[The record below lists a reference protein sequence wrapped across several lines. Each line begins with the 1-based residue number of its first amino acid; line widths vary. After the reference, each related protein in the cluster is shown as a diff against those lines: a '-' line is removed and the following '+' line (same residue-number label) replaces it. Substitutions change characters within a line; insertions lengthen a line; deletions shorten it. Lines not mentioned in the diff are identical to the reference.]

1 MDTGNS
7 ILITGA
13 THARELLSA
22 QVPLFMLLKLI
33 HQGLVLKK
41 ERYEDMLKTTKFYFI
56 PVVNVDGFNLVEEHW
71 NSDHE
76 ILNKRKNMNPM
87 N

>member
-1 MDTGNS
+1 
-7 ILITGA
+7 
-13 THARELLSA
+13 
-22 QVPLFMLLKLI
+22 
-33 HQGLVLKK
+33 
-41 ERYEDMLKTTKFYFI
+41 MLKTTKFYFI